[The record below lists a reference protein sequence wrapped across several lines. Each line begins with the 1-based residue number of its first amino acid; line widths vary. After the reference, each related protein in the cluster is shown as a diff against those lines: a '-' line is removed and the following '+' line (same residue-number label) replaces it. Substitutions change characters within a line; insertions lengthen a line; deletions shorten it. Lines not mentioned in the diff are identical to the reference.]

1 MKIKC
6 LINGL
11 LKTNCYLL
19 SSRNEAAVVDP
30 GEEAKKILREIRKIK
45 LKLKYI
51 INTHY
56 HSDHTLANEEIK
68 KETGAKILI
77 HKKEEKFINFKP
89 DKFLEQ
95 GDKIKIGES
104 ILQIIHTP
112 GHSQGSIC
120 LIGKNIA
127 FTGDTLFK
135 HGFGR
140 TDILGGSQQALKKS
154 LKKLSSILKSGTK
167 IYPGHG
173 EINFKF
179 RN

>member
-6 LINGL
+6 LIIGL
-11 LKTNCYLL
+11 LRTNCYLL
-19 SSRNEAAVVDP
+19 SSGNELIIIDP
-30 GEEAKKILREIRKIK
+30 GGGTEKILTEIKKTK

-56 HSDHTLANEEIK
+56 HPDHTWANKRIK
-68 KETGAKILI
+68 KETEAKILI
-77 HKKEEKFINFKP
+77 HKKEEKFINFKA

-95 GDKIKIGES
+95 GDKIKIGED

-120 LIGKNIA
+120 LVGKNII

-135 HGFGR
+135 DGVGR
-140 TDILGGSQQALKKS
+140 TDIWGGSQEDIEKS
-154 LKKLSSILKSGTK
+154 LKKLSSILKSGMK

-173 EINFKF
+173 ESWIYGSI
-179 RN
+179 